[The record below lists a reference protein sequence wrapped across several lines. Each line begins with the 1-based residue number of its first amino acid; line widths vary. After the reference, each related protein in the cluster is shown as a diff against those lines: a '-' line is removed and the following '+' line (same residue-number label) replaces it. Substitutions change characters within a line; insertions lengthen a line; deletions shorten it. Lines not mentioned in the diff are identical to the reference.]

1 MLAPAAPPI
10 PMPAAGS
17 AFAQLHQHLHHNRLL
32 GSISSALYYDQNTVM
47 PAAGAAWRGEQLAL
61 LASQLHEHQ
70 SSAVYAELVAAAEVE
85 LGADAPPACHRNLQ
99 LLRLELDRQRCLDP
113 DLVAALARAQSRG
126 NAVWQDARSRNDF
139 AAFAPALQEL
149 ISLRRQQ
156 ASQLAA
162 AEPVPRSPWEILAQ
176 PFEPDIS
183 KARLEELFTP
193 LKAELPVLL
202 EQAATAAASNPT
214 ESAGPAAE
222 LPEALQEQLCAELLD
237 SWGYDPAR
245 CDVVYDARCSP
256 DFYGWVFPH
265 GDTLSIGTGSADKG
279 FSLRAATA
287 RLRAD
292 SGMANAETVRR
303 EGAPLPMRPLRKW
316 DNGRDVVLAG
326 DAAGVVAPASG
337 EGIYYALLGG
347 QLAGEAAAELLRTGD
362 GKALAQAR
370 KRFMKAHGTVFR
382 VLGIMQWFW
391 YRNDRL
397 RERFVKICED
407 VDVQR
412 LTFESYMNKELVRR
426 KPMAHVRIFF
436 KDLAHLLGLARV

>member
-1 MLAPAAPPI
+1 MNPS
-10 PMPAAGS
+10 PMPHATPATAAILQSFS
-17 AFAQLHQHLHHNRLL
+17 AGTLFDAVVV
-32 GSISSALYYDQNTVM
+32 GGG
-47 PAAGAAWRGEQLAL
+47 PAGATAAQTLAERGHRVLMLDRAGRIKPCGGAIPPRAIRDFDIPDHL
-61 LASQLHEHQ
+61 
-70 SSAVYAELVAAAEVE
+70 LVAKARSARMVAPSGHKVDIPIDNGFVGMVDREHFDEWLRERAVARGARRMDATFDRLSRDPDDTTVVHFTHEVDGVPMQARVRTRAVI
-85 LGADAPPACHRNLQ
+85 GADGARSRVATQAVRGGEPAPCVFAYHEIVRRPEAPPA
-99 LLRLELDRQRCLDP
+99 D
-113 DLVAALARAQSRG
+113 
-126 NAVWQDARSRNDF
+126 
-139 AAFAPALQEL
+139 
-149 ISLRRQQ
+149 
-156 ASQLAA
+156 
-162 AEPVPRSPWEILAQ
+162 
-176 PFEPDIS
+176 
-183 KARLEELFTP
+183 
-193 LKAELPVLL
+193 
-202 EQAATAAASNPT
+202 
-214 ESAGPAAE
+214 
-222 LPEALQEQLCAELLD
+222 
-237 SWGYDPAR
+237 YDPAR
-245 CDVVYDARCSP
+245 CDVIYDARCSP

-279 FSLRAATA
+279 FSLRTATA
-287 RLRAD
+287 DLRAA
-292 SGMANAETVRR
+292 SGMADAVTVRR

-347 QLAGEAAAELLRTGD
+347 QLAAESVAELLRTGD
-362 GKALAQAR
+362 ARALAQAR